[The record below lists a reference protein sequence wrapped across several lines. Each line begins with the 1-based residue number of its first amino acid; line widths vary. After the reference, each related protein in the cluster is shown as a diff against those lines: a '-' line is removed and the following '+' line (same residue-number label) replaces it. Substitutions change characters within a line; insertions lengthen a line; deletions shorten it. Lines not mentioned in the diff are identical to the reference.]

1 MQQQISL
8 HEVNLHLSQYI
19 HAVEEGA
26 EYVITRRGKP
36 VARIMPLADAEV
48 EEQRVLTPKQEAAL
62 ERTRQRVE
70 QGCFRGMAKVTRDE
84 IYPVARIVPPADAEE
99 RRVLTPEQKAALERI
114 KQRLET
120 GYDLGI
126 GKIDREA
133 LYLERWERNG
143 RS

>member
-8 HEVNLHLSQYI
+8 REINQHLSQYI

-36 VARIMPLADAEV
+36 VARIVPLVDV

-62 ERTRQRVE
+62 ER
-70 QGCFRGMAKVTRDE
+70 
-84 IYPVARIVPPADAEE
+84 
-99 RRVLTPEQKAALERI
+99 I
-114 KQRLET
+114 KQRLEK
-120 GYDLGI
+120 GYPLGI

-133 LYLERWERNG
+133 MYLERWERNG

>member
-8 HEVNLHLSQYI
+8 REINQHLSQYI

-36 VARIMPLADAEV
+36 VARIVPLVDV

-62 ERTRQRVE
+62 ERIRQRVE
-70 QGCFRGMAKVTRDE
+70 QGCFRG
-84 IYPVARIVPPADAEE
+84 
-99 RRVLTPEQKAALERI
+99 
-114 KQRLET
+114 
-120 GYDLGI
+120 I

-133 LYLERWERNG
+133 MYLERWERNG

>member
-8 HEVNLHLSQYI
+8 REINQHLSQYI
-19 HAVEEGA
+19 HAVEEEGA

-36 VARIMPLADAEV
+36 VARIVPFDDKA
-48 EEQRVLTPKQEAAL
+48 EQRVLTPKQEAAL
-62 ERTRQRVE
+62 ER
-70 QGCFRGMAKVTRDE
+70 
-84 IYPVARIVPPADAEE
+84 
-99 RRVLTPEQKAALERI
+99 I
-114 KQRLET
+114 KQRLEK
-120 GYDLGI
+120 GYFLGI